1 LIRAGRSFP
10 CFSSFRSF
18 RSFACFP
25 ALAAVLALAFA
36 ACKPSPVL
44 VAERSAPVGQE
55 FIRLYPDGKAE
66 YGYAV
71 VKENFK
77 ARGGYRYAHDTVFF
91 LDESFKPHF
100 PAGYLPIKQD
110 VLYMD
115 NGLHFKIRIDKL
127 NAK

>member
-1 LIRAGRSFP
+1 MNRL
-10 CFSSFRSF
+10 
-18 RSFACFP
+18 RSFAPVF
-25 ALAAVLALAFA
+25 LASILAFAFA

-44 VAERSAPVGQE
+44 VAERSAPVGSE

-77 ARGGYRYAHDTVFF
+77 ARGGYRYARDTVFF
-91 LDESFKPHF
+91 LDEAFRPHF
-100 PAGYLPIKQD
+100 PAGYLPVKQN

-115 NGLHFKIRIDKL
+115 NGLHFKIKLDKL
-127 NAK
+127 NSK